1 MALPSFRSAFHLD
14 RAFNWFPGHMARG
27 LREIQTQLQKTDV
40 VVEVRDA
47 RIPLSSINPQLEQ
60 LANHKDH
67 VVVYNKADLAD
78 PASRPSIIQNIRR
91 FTGQQQVLFTSTHID
106 RDVRR
111 IIEYAAARART
122 DPLRYPSVTVTVIGM
137 PNVGKSSLIN
147 AMRRIGVGKGKAAPT
162 GANPGVTRRVAGVIR
177 VLEDPPVYL
186 VDSPGVMVP
195 YIADPIRSFKVA
207 LTGGMKEDV
216 TDVEVLAD
224 YLLYQL
230 NQKRNRT
237 YCDMFHLTEPSDD
250 IAQVL
255 PAIARRIGALKKGG
269 GHHLDWAARHFIKQ
283 FQLGKFGRY
292 TLDDMTQDNV
302 EMFFRTYQRPVRSRT
317 RQRKEERAERIQ
329 ARRAKQLAKG
339 THKQSYQ
346 R

>member
-1 MALPSFRSAFHLD
+1 
-14 RAFNWFPGHMARG
+14 MARG

-67 VVVYNKADLAD
+67 VIVYNKADLAD
-78 PASRPSIIQNIRR
+78 PATRPSIIQNIQR
-91 FTGQQQVLFTSTHID
+91 FTGQQHVLFTSTHVD

-111 IIEYAAARART
+111 IIEYAAARARA

-177 VLEDPPVYL
+177 VLEDPAVYL

-195 YIADPIRSFKVA
+195 YIADPIHALKVA

-224 YLLYQL
+224 YLLYRL
-230 NQKRNRT
+230 NQMRNRT
-237 YCDMFHLTEPSDD
+237 YCDMFRLKEASDD
-250 IAQVL
+250 IMQVL
-255 PAIARRIGALKKGG
+255 PAIAQRIGALKKGG
-269 GHHLDWAARHFIKQ
+269 DHHLDWAARHFIKQ
-283 FQLGKFGRY
+283 FQLGKLGRY
-292 TLDDMTQDNV
+292 TLDDMTQTNV
-302 EMFFRTYQRPVRSRT
+302 EAFFSTYQRPVWSRT

-329 ARRAKQLAKG
+329 ARRAKHLAKG
-339 THKQSYQ
+339 AYNQASQ